1 MLHVYIFIQKVESL
15 RDQLR
20 GKNTSGRRQAY
31 ASSSQGENLNGD
43 LTRLNSTDSAF
54 SVSTE
59 DRIGTRVVELESEI
73 KSLKVLAQINR
84 VSYFIGKNIVI

>member
-1 MLHVYIFIQKVESL
+1 MYEYIFIKQVESL

-31 ASSSQGENLNGD
+31 ASSLQGENLNGD

-73 KSLKVLAQINR
+73 KSLKVITQLHR
-84 VSYFIGKNIVI
+84 VSYFFGMKTL